1 MSITRAGNILELIG
15 NTPLVKLNKLTDKRG
30 ANIFAKLESFNP
42 GGSIKDRIALAMV
55 EQAEKNGQLKAGGVI
70 IEATSGNTGIGL
82 ALVAAVKGYRLIL
95 TMPENMSVERR
106 NLLEA
111 LGAEVVLT
119 PVETGMT
126 GAINKAEELG
136 REKDYFIPQQFKNP
150 ANPEIHR
157 QTTAYELWYQT
168 MEEIDVFIAGVGT
181 GGTITGVGEVLK
193 KKKSS
198 IEVIA
203 VEPAGSA
210 VLSGQAS
217 GPHRIAGIGAG
228 FIPELLNRKIVDRIF
243 KVKDE
248 EAILTTRRLIKEEGL
263 IVGISSGAVAF
274 AALQIAKDLG
284 KDKNIVTIF
293 PDTGERYLS
302 TINLIGD

>member
-1 MSITRAGNILELIG
+1 MGVRRTDNILELIG

-42 GGSIKDRIALAMV
+42 GGSIKDRIALAMI
-55 EQAEKNGQLKAGGVI
+55 EQAENDGQLKTGGVI
-70 IEATSGNTGIGL
+70 VEATSGNTGIGL
-82 ALVAAVKGYRLIL
+82 AMVAAVKGYRLIL

-119 PVETGMT
+119 PVETGMA

-136 REKDYFIPQQFKNP
+136 QEKDYFIPQQFKNP
-150 ANPEIHR
+150 ANPRIHR

-193 KKKSS
+193 RKKSS

-210 VLSGQAS
+210 VLSGQKS

-284 KDKNIVTIF
+284 KGKNIVTIF

>member
-1 MSITRAGNILELIG
+1 MSVRRADNILELIG
-15 NTPLVKLNKLTDKRG
+15 NTPLAKLNKLTDKRG

-42 GGSIKDRIALAMV
+42 GGSIKDRIALAMI

-70 IEATSGNTGIGL
+70 VEATSGNTGIGL

-119 PVETGMT
+119 PVEAGMS
-126 GAINKAEELG
+126 GAINKAEELDRG
-136 REKDYFIPQQFKNP
+136 KDYFIPQQFKNP
-150 ANPEIHR
+150 VNPEIHR

-203 VEPAGSA
+203 VEPADSA
-210 VLSGQAS
+210 VLSGQAA
-217 GPHRIAGIGAG
+217 GPHRIEGIGAG
-228 FIPELLNRKIVDRIF
+228 FVPELLNRKIVDRIF

-248 EAILTTRRLIKEEGL
+248 EAVLTTRRLIKEEGL

-284 KDKNIVTIF
+284 KNKNIVTIF
-293 PDTGERYLS
+293 PDAGERR
-302 TINLIGD
+302 LIKL

>member
-1 MSITRAGNILELIG
+1 MGVRRADNILELIG
-15 NTPLVKLNKLTDKRG
+15 NTPLVELSKLTDKRG

-42 GGSIKDRIALAMV
+42 GGSIKDRVALAMI
-55 EQAEKNGQLKAGGVI
+55 EQAENNGQLKTGGVI
-70 IEATSGNTGIGL
+70 VEATSGNTGIGL

-119 PVETGMT
+119 PVETGMA

-136 REKDYFIPQQFKNP
+136 QEKDYFIPQQFKNP
-150 ANPEIHR
+150 ANPRIHR

-193 KKKSS
+193 RKKSS

-210 VLSGQAS
+210 VLSGQKS

-228 FIPELLNRKIVDRIF
+228 FVPELLNRKIVDRIF

-284 KDKNIVTIF
+284 KGKNIVTIF

>member
-1 MSITRAGNILELIG
+1 MSVRRADNILELIG
-15 NTPLVKLNKLTDKRG
+15 NTPLVKLNKLIDKRG

-42 GGSIKDRIALAMV
+42 GGSIKDRIALAMI
-55 EQAEKNGQLKAGGVI
+55 EEAEKNGQLKTGGVI
-70 IEATSGNTGIGL
+70 VEATSGNTGIGL

-95 TMPENMSVERR
+95 TMPENMSIERR
-106 NLLEA
+106 NLLEV

-136 REKDYFIPQQFKNP
+136 WEKDYFIPRQFKNP
-150 ANPEIHR
+150 ANPGIHR

-193 KKKSS
+193 RKKSS

-210 VLSGQAS
+210 VLSGQKS
-217 GPHRIAGIGAG
+217 GPHQIAGIGAG

-248 EAILTTRRLIKEEGL
+248 EAIQTTRRLIKEEGL
-263 IVGISSGAVAF
+263 IVGISSGAVTF

-284 KDKNIVTIF
+284 KDKNIVTMF
-293 PDTGERYLS
+293 PDSGESYLS